1 LRFTSAKDWAG
12 IHAVVQKKF
21 LDWIRQGRK
30 TQTVRLWKWRKMK
43 PGQRSYI
50 SGVGYIQISAVDEV
64 ALPEL
69 TDDDA
74 RLDGFESAP
83 ALRREIEQ
91 LYPAQLAAGYKAFRI
106 RFTVLPPDVQKEM
119 KLAKKEA
126 KAKQATSGLPNS

>member
-1 LRFTSAKDWAG
+1 
-12 IHAVVQKKF
+12 
-21 LDWIRQGRK
+21 
-30 TQTVRLWKWRKMK
+30 MK

-50 SGVGYIQISAVDEV
+50 PGVGYIQISAVDEV

-74 RLDGFESAP
+74 RLDGFDSAT

-91 LYPAQLAAGYKAFRI
+91 LYPVQLAAGYKAFRI
-106 RFTVLPPDVQKEM
+106 RFNVLPPNVQHEM
-119 KLAKKEA
+119 KLAKKQA